1 MAAPE
6 ELFKLPENLTLP
18 SDEELAELETNAV
31 AEFDRV
37 NAIEDIDP
45 ETVQY
50 QLRLSSDI
58 DKLRAEGATRTDRH
72 RREAEASRAEL
83 IKQREAAQAKVHGA
97 SADGGESG
105 EAPIS
110 AAAAV
115 DADAIAAAAVR
126 GTISAMSAILS
137 DRRGAGSDIARA
149 TERATASL
157 SETRRHQP
165 VQTAPRPNLPAI
177 TAGVDIPGIPHGG
190 KLTDMDALV
199 DAFHRRAKGM
209 PTTNGM
215 PSEQLVASI
224 RNEFEHTVDER
235 TSASQVDELLHFLTS
250 DKKKDTLVAGGG
262 WCAPSEVRYEFFN
275 VAESDG
281 MIDLPTIGITRGG
294 IRFPTSPS
302 IADAFIGV
310 SVTGLGGFAQPF
322 GVNSVPWLWT
332 EASDIAT
339 VTGAPNKPCLRVP
352 CPSFD
357 EARLECYGI
366 CVTAGNLTDS
376 AYPEATANFLRLV
389 LAAHEH
395 AMNGRFLSQMIAL
408 SSAAISTGG
417 FAELNG
423 AATQVLGGL
432 ALAATDYRA
441 KYGMRRD
448 AVLEVVAPY
457 WLLDVIQADIAHR
470 IYAENS
476 LETTKANIQSYFA
489 DRNVRVQWVNDWQVR
504 GASQF
509 GSVAGAMTA
518 WPVSA
523 DVLVYA
529 AGTFVKGNGMTLD
542 LGVVRD
548 STLNAENDHTAAWS
562 EECHL
567 IAKVGHE
574 SRRYTIAFNVSRIV
588 PPPADTT
595 AGNL

>member
-18 SDEELAELETNAV
+18 SDEELAELETQAV

-37 NAIEDIDP
+37 NAIDDVDP
-45 ETVQY
+45 TLVEY
-50 QLRLSSDI
+50 QMRLSSDI
-58 DKLRAEGATRTDRH
+58 DKVRAEIALRNDRK
-72 RREAEASRAEL
+72 RQQAESERAEL
-83 IKQREAAQAKVHGA
+83 IRQREAAQARVHGGVPEV
-97 SADGGESG
+97 DEQGH
-105 EAPIS
+105 PVS

-126 GTISAMSAILS
+126 GTVSAMTAMLGE
-137 DRRGAGSDIARA
+137 RGRDIVKV

-157 SETRRHQP
+157 SEARRHQP
-165 VQTAPRPNLPAI
+165 AQATPRPNLPAI

-190 KLTDMDALV
+190 NLTTLDALV

-209 PTTNGM
+209 PVTNGM
-215 PSEQLVASI
+215 PSEQLVASV
-224 RNEFEHTVDER
+224 RNEFEYTVDDR
-235 TSASQVDELLHFLTS
+235 TSPSQMDELLHFLVS
-250 DKKKDTLVAGGG
+250 DSKKEALVAGGG
-262 WCAPSEVRYEFFN
+262 WCAPSEVRYDFFN
-275 VAESDG
+275 IAEFDG
-281 MIDLPTIGITRGG
+281 LVDLPTIGVSRGG
-294 IRFPTSPS
+294 IRWPVSPS
-302 IADAFIGV
+302 IADAFIGTGV
-310 SVTGLGGFAQPF
+310 SGLGGFAQAF

-339 VTGAPNKPCLRVP
+339 VTGSPNKPCLRVP
-352 CPSFD
+352 CPTFD

-366 CVTAGNLTDS
+366 CVTAGNLTDN

-395 AMNGRFLSQMIAL
+395 AMNGRFLSQMVSL
-408 SSAAISTGG
+408 SGAAITTGA
-417 FAELNG
+417 FSETTS
-423 AATQVLGGL
+423 ATTQILSGI

-441 KYGMRRD
+441 KYAMNRN

-476 LETTKANIQSYFA
+476 LDTTKAQIQGYFA
-489 DRNVRVQWVNDWQVR
+489 DRNVRIQWVNDWQVR

-509 GSVAGAMTA
+509 GNATTPMTA
-518 WPVSA
+518 WPTAA
-523 DVLVYA
+523 DVLIYA

-567 IAKVGHE
+567 LARVGHE
-574 SRRYTIAFNVSRIV
+574 SRRYTIAFHVSAIV
-588 PPPADTT
+588 PSAAHAAP
-595 AGNL
+595 NL